1 MQSRTKPNPDL
12 NISEESAA
20 EMVAALIFALSDGK
34 PQKIARRVAVMRK
47 LLDARAA
54 EQKVVALRA
63 LLCPNGTK
71 ARAGEA
77 AARMERV
84 EIILK
89 EIGRM

>member
-1 MQSRTKPNPDL
+1 
-12 NISEESAA
+12 
-20 EMVAALIFALSDGK
+20 MVAALIFALSDGK

>member
-1 MQSRTKPNPDL
+1 
-12 NISEESAA
+12 
-20 EMVAALIFALSDGK
+20 MVWPEAGYPENRALGDAL
-34 PQKIARRVAVMRK
+34 ARRVAVMRK

-63 LLCPNGTK
+63 LLSPNNTR

-84 EIILK
+84 EVILK
-89 EIGRM
+89 EIARM